1 MEKENSEYLV
11 LLDILRGYSILN
23 LKDKCLYFRHFLV
36 MDNLALEE
44 YEKNE
49 FEKACLNGLKTEEQ
63 LLEDAI
69 KKGFWDKDSS
79 DKISSLTWIINK
91 AEKAASKISDERQK
105 KAFLKSVEKQ
115 KIELQELNLKRNNII
130 NYSAENCASQKKHT
144 KLIHEAIF
152 YDKEFKQLAS
162 ENDIFLAMADVKYK
176 LEILTN
182 DVNIIKAAFCNYFF
196 DLFALSYRDPLSLIK
211 KDSFSI
217 TSLQRHLLSY
227 ASALLNKLKNVD
239 MPDDIK
245 DDPLKIIKYV
255 EPKTTDSDTTEG
267 IEDIK
272 SKMAKRGGTL
282 KAEDLLG

>member
-36 MDNLALEE
+36 MDNLCLEE

-69 KKGFWDKDSS
+69 KKGFWDQASS
-79 DKISSLTWIINK
+79 DKISSLTWTIDK

-105 KAFLKSVEKQ
+105 KAFLKSVENQ
-115 KIELQELNLKRNNII
+115 KIELQALNLKRGNII
-130 NYSAENCASQKKHT
+130 NYSAENCASHKKHT
-144 KLIHEAIF
+144 KLIHESIF

-272 SKMAKRGGTL
+272 AKMAKRGGSL

>member
-11 LLDILRGYSILN
+11 LLDILRGYSILT
-23 LKDKCLYFRHFLV
+23 LKDKRLYFRHFLV

-44 YEKNE
+44 YEKHE

-69 KKGFWDKDSS
+69 KKGFWDKASADN
-79 DKISSLTWIINK
+79 ISSLTWIINK

-105 KAFLKSVEKQ
+105 KSFLKSVEKQ
-115 KIELQELNLKRNNII
+115 KIELQELNLKRGNII

-144 KLIHEAIF
+144 KLIHESIY

-255 EPKTTDSDTTEG
+255 EPKTTDSNTTEG

-272 SKMAKRGGTL
+272 AKMSKRGGSL
-282 KAEDLLG
+282 KAEDLLS